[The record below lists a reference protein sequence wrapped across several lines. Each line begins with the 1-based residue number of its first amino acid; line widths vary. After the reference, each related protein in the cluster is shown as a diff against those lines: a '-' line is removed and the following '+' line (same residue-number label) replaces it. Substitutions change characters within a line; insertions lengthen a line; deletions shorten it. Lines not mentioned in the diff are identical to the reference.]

1 MGFTVFTVQKPF
13 LVGAADVSQSVF
25 RLPAFFVF
33 IPEDDGIVLAIV
45 LCELCVEIHGS
56 ANDRVLEQN
65 IPVFDLSP

>member
-1 MGFTVFTVQKPF
+1 MVTG
-13 LVGAADVSQSVF
+13 
-25 RLPAFFVF
+25 PAVFVF